1 MLNELKKESLKKVL
15 VWVVLWAVVAAGCF
29 VYALPGVF
37 AMLGGAK
44 ELGSLSVE
52 ELEGSYV
59 KTDIS
64 DLITGYAQTT
74 RSGGG
79 KPDEVIEE
87 EYVLA
92 VSDTLCIGVAFPKE
106 TLADVEEINA
116 YYSGGA
122 APFTVLSVKGTIE
135 AMDDETAQF
144 YHEAIGYDYIAA
156 EYQGQFPALVL
167 KVNKVYGHTPT
178 SLWLALAGGLA
189 ALGACIWFL
198 IRALSGSYQKALRR
212 YWGQGHG
219 AGACR
224 GVLSRYTACERAA
237 HG

>member
-106 TLADVEEINA
+106 TLADV
-116 YYSGGA
+116 G
-122 APFTVLSVKGTIE
+122 
-135 AMDDETAQF
+135 
-144 YHEAIGYDYIAA
+144 
-156 EYQGQFPALVL
+156 
-167 KVNKVYGHTPT
+167 
-178 SLWLALAGGLA
+178 
-189 ALGACIWFL
+189 
-198 IRALSGSYQKALRR
+198 
-212 YWGQGHG
+212 
-219 AGACR
+219 
-224 GVLSRYTACERAA
+224 
-237 HG
+237 